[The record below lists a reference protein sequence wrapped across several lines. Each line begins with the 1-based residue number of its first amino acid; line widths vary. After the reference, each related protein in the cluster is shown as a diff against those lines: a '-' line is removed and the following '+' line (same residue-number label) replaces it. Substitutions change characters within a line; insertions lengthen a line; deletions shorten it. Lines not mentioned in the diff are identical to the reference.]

1 MTPAAFL
8 EIDYR
13 VQLPKMLSAILPI
26 LACAAQRRFD
36 PTIND
41 AWQVCMRRLLI
52 QWRNLIVEDDES
64 LDALHHLAWQTYR
77 LLLKTGDPYCL
88 PFAEA
93 LVNAVGRYES
103 VATLPE
109 SFPLKA
115 ALCSTFEVLS
125 DTDLEHP
132 DLNARLT
139 YFTKRLTQSAES
151 LDYDGRS
158 EIIDRLFL
166 SEAIE
171 QLELIH
177 HALNELPP
185 NVETLQ
191 LSADWLVQEA
201 MQIELNDVARAAR
214 QLEKAIGILA
224 RDPSNEKARVN
235 VFATMPNVLEKIREI
250 SN

>member
-1 MTPAAFL
+1 MTPALSLDSDF
-8 EIDYR
+8 R
-13 VQLPKMLSAILPI
+13 VQLPSMLNAILPL
-26 LACAAQRRFD
+26 LAKAAQRRFD
-36 PTIND
+36 PTVND

-52 QWRNLIVEDDES
+52 QWRNLVVEEDES
-64 LDALHHLAWQTYR
+64 LNALHHLAWQTYR
-77 LLLKTGDPYCL
+77 LLLKTNDPYCL

-103 VATLPE
+103 VATLPQAF
-109 SFPLKA
+109 SLKA

-132 DLNARLT
+132 ELNARLT

-158 EIIDRLFL
+158 VIIDQLFL
-166 SEAIE
+166 DEAAE

-177 HALNELPP
+177 SALNELPP
-185 NVETLQ
+185 NLETLQ

-201 MQIELNDVARAAR
+201 MQIELNDVAGAAR
-214 QLEKAIGILA
+214 QLEKAVSILA
-224 RDPSNEKARVN
+224 RDPLNENARLN
-235 VFATMPNVLEKIREI
+235 VFSKMPIVLEKIREMI
-250 SN
+250 